1 MVKSRVESEVRRGEQ
16 LLALANEKARWG
28 GVELLGEFVEGDP
41 DLVWPVVACFGC
53 SDDEDDRSAV
63 ATCILEHIL
72 EHHFDRYFP
81 ETEQLARASLHFADT
96 VSRCWAFGETEL
108 PENRARFDALVQ
120 STRTI

>member
-1 MVKSRVESEVRRGEQ
+1 MVKSHVESEVRRGEQ
-16 LLALANEKARWG
+16 LLASADEKARWQG
-28 GVELLGEFVEGDP
+28 AELLGEFVETAP

-53 SDDEDDRSAV
+53 SDDEDVRSAV
-63 ATCILEHIL
+63 ATCILEHFL

-81 ETEQLARASLHFADT
+81 ETEQLARDSLPFADT

-108 PENRARFDALVQ
+108 PQNRARFDALVQ